1 MTNSLKPQTF
11 MLVHGA
17 WHGGWCWAQVA
28 DILRAQGHRV
38 FTPTQ
43 TGLGAKRHLMSRDIT
58 LDVFV
63 QDIVNELEFEDLHD
77 VVLVGHS
84 FGGIAISGVADRL
97 PQRIRQLIYLDSLL
111 LPSGMTPFSQLSPEV
126 VATRTAA
133 AQAFDGGLS
142 LPAPPPEA
150 FGLLD
155 PEHQAVIADRLTP
168 HPFGCYTSPLHLKHD
183 LGNGLPRNYVV
194 CTEPIYPALAKSRE
208 LAQSLGWPM
217 VELATGHDAMV
228 SAPQATAELF
238 MHLAA
243 QTRPVTP

>member
-1 MTNSLKPQTF
+1 MSNALKPQTF

-28 DILRAQGHRV
+28 DILRAHGHRV

-43 TGLGAKRHLMSRDIT
+43 TGLGAKKHLMSRDIT

-63 QDIVNELEFEDLHD
+63 QDLVHELEFEDLHD

-84 FGGIAISGVADRL
+84 FGGIAISGAADRV
-97 PQRIRQLIYLDSLL
+97 PSRIRQLIYLDSLL
-111 LPSGMTPFSQLSPEV
+111 LPGGMTPFSQLSPEV
-126 VATRTAA
+126 VAQRTAA
-133 AQAFDGGLS
+133 AQSFDGGLS
-142 LPAPPPEA
+142 LPPPPPEA

-155 PEHQAVIADRLTP
+155 HAHQAVIAQRLTP
-168 HPFGCYTSPLHLKHD
+168 HPFGCYTSALHLQHE
-183 LGNGLPRNYVV
+183 LANGLPRTYVV
-194 CTEPIYPALAKSRE
+194 CTNPIYPALAKSRE
-208 LAQSLGWPM
+208 LARSLGWPV

-238 MHLAA
+238 MQLASRSA
-243 QTRPVTP
+243 P

>member
-1 MTNSLKPQTF
+1 MTNTLKPQTF

-17 WHGGWCWAQVA
+17 WHGGWCWAHVA
-28 DILRAQGHRV
+28 DTLRAQGHRV

-43 TGLGAKRHLMSRDIT
+43 TGLGAKKHLMSRDIT

-84 FGGIAISGVADRL
+84 FGGIAISGVADRV

-155 PEHQAVIADRLTP
+155 PAHQVVIAHRLTP
-168 HPFGCYTSPLHLKHD
+168 HPFGCYTSPLQLQHD
-183 LGNGLPRNYVV
+183 LGNGLPRTYVV
-194 CTEPIYPALAKSRE
+194 CTDPIYPALAKSRE

-243 QTRPVTP
+243 QARPVTP

>member
-1 MTNSLKPQTF
+1 MSNALKPQTF

-28 DILRAQGHRV
+28 DILRAHGHRV
-38 FTPTQ
+38 FSPTQ
-43 TGLGAKRHLMSRDIT
+43 TGLGAKKHLMSRDIT

-63 QDIVNELEFEDLHD
+63 QDLVHELEFEDLHD

-84 FGGIAISGVADRL
+84 FGGIAISGAADRV
-97 PQRIRQLIYLDSLL
+97 PARIRQLIYLDSLL
-111 LPSGMTPFSQLSPEV
+111 LPGGMTPFSQLSPEV
-126 VATRTAA
+126 VAQRTAA

-142 LPAPPPEA
+142 LPPPPPEA

-155 PEHQAVIADRLTP
+155 PAHQAVIAHRLTP
-168 HPFGCYTSPLHLKHD
+168 HPFGCYTSALNLQHELANH
-183 LGNGLPRNYVV
+183 LPRTYVV
-194 CTEPIYPALAKSRE
+194 CTDPIYPALAKSRE
-208 LAQSLGWPM
+208 LARSLGWPV

-238 MHLAA
+238 MQLASRSA
-243 QTRPVTP
+243 P

>member
-1 MTNSLKPQTF
+1 MMNSLKPQTF

-17 WHGGWCWAQVA
+17 WHGAWCWAQVA
-28 DILRAQGHRV
+28 DILRAHGHRV

-63 QDIVNELEFEDLHD
+63 QDIANELEFEDLHD

-97 PQRIRQLIYLDSLL
+97 PQRLRQLIYLDALL
-111 LPSGMTPFSQLSPEV
+111 LPGGMTAFSQLSPEV
-126 VATRTAA
+126 VAARTAA
-133 AQAFDGGLS
+133 AQAFDGGMS
-142 LPAPPPEA
+142 LPPPPPEA
-150 FGLLD
+150 FGLLN
-155 PEHQAVIADRLTP
+155 PAHQAVIAKRLTP
-168 HPFGCYTSPLHLKHD
+168 HPFGCYTSPLHLQHA
-183 LGNGLPRNYVV
+183 LGNGLPRTYVV
-194 CTEPIYPALAKSRE
+194 CTDPIYPALAKSRE
-208 LAQSLGWPM
+208 LALSLGWPM
-217 VELATGHDAMV
+217 VALATGHDAMV

>member
-1 MTNSLKPQTF
+1 MNNKQTF
-11 MLVHGA
+11 VLVHGA

-28 DILRAQGHRV
+28 DILRAHGHRV

-43 TGLGAKRHLMSRDIT
+43 TGLGAKKHLMSRDIT
-58 LDVFV
+58 HDVFV
-63 QDIVNELEFEDLHD
+63 QDIVHELEFEDLHD

-97 PQRIRQLIYLDSLL
+97 PGRIRQLIYLDSLL
-111 LPSGMTPFSQLSPEV
+111 LPGGMTAFSQLSPEV

-155 PEHQAVIADRLTP
+155 SAHQAVIADRLTP
-168 HPFGCYTSPLHLKHD
+168 HPFGCYTSPLNLQHE
-183 LGNGLPRNYVV
+183 LGNGLPRTYVV
-194 CTEPIYPALAKSRE
+194 CTDPIYPTLAKSRE
-208 LAQSLGWPM
+208 LAASLGWPM
-217 VELATGHDAMV
+217 VNLATGHDAMV

-238 MHLAA
+238 MQLASA
-243 QTRPVTP
+243 